1 MVTSFFTKQN
11 FDWKEKLHTLCTDG
25 APAMLANTS
34 GFATLVKKEA
44 PHFVVTHCFLHRYS
58 LETKTLPTILKEVVS
73 TAISHQLYQKQVSE
87 SSHLK
92 QILPRN
98 GSRI

>member
-1 MVTSFFTKQN
+1 MVTSFFAKQN

-25 APAMLANTS
+25 APAVLSNTY

-44 PHFVVTHCFLHRYS
+44 PHFVATHCFLHRHA
-58 LETKTLPTILKEVVS
+58 LTTKTLPTTLKEVLS

-87 SSHLK
+87 LSHF
-92 QILPRN
+92 
-98 GSRI
+98 